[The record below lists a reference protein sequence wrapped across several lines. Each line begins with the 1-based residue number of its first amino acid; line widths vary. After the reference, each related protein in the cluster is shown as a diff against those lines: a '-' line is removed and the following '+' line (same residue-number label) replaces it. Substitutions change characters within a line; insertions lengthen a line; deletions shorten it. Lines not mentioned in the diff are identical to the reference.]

1 MTRTVIGDLE
11 GCLLFEGSIM
21 IAIDER
27 ACECV
32 CVPEKERRCAAD
44 TNGVSVYIY
53 RVLGYYVLRTRQK
66 LRVVQVDAKTV

>member
-32 CVPEKERRCAAD
+32 CLRRCAAD